1 MMGEEVDEP
10 KESLSIEKRLVQ
22 SCTPSNF
29 PKSAGKT
36 KVRNTVIDISAKK
49 AQVSATTYR
58 KTNEII
64 EQNPSEELLNKLR
77 LGKISIPKAY
87 RQLENQKKRQD
98 LLSNGVISNIQFPD
112 NIQLILGDFIEIC
125 KDIPDNSIDLI
136 FTDPPY
142 QRGWLPFYE
151 PLGKIAFRV
160 LKECGSLVMYAGHY
174 ALPQIF
180 DYMKKSGLE
189 YWWEIV
195 VTHPDSSAK
204 MFSKK
209 VSVTYKP
216 LLWYVKGPE
225 PKILEFIK
233 DSVESKRPD
242 KTLHLWIQS
251 TDEAEHVISKLTNP
265 NDVVLDPL
273 IGTGTTAIAALKL
286 NRRFIG
292 IDASAEMLATARNR
306 ISQLIY
312 SAERLQGEN
321 VN

>member
-1 MMGEEVDEP
+1 MTQGEDP
-10 KESLSIEKRLVQ
+10 KQSLSVEDVLGR
-22 SCTPSNF
+22 
-29 PKSAGKT
+29 KT
-36 KVRNTVIDISAKK
+36 KVKAKAIDISAKN
-49 AQVSATTYR
+49 AQVSETTYR
-58 KTNEII
+58 KAKELIQQNLSD
-64 EQNPSEELLNKLR
+64 EQRNKLR
-77 LGKISIPKAY
+77 LGKITINKAY
-87 RQLENQKKRQD
+87 RQLKNQEKRQD
-98 LLSNGVISNIQFPD
+98 LLSNAVISNVQFPD
-112 NIQLILGDFIEIC
+112 NIHLIEGDFIEKC
-125 KDIPDNSIDLI
+125 KEIPDNSIDLI

-151 PLGKIAFRV
+151 TLGKIAFRV
-160 LKECGSLVMYAGHY
+160 LKEGGSLVMYAGHY

-180 DYMKKSGLE
+180 DYMKNSGLK

-195 VTHPDSSAK
+195 VTHPGSSAR
-204 MFSKK
+204 MFSRN

-216 LLWYVKGPE
+216 LLWYAKGPR

-242 KTLHLWIQS
+242 KTLHPWIQS

-306 ISQLIY
+306 ISQLIS
-312 SAERLQGEN
+312 SAHRLQGEN

>member
-1 MMGEEVDEP
+1 MTQGEVEDP
-10 KESLSIEKRLVQ
+10 KQYLSVEDVLAR
-22 SCTPSNF
+22 
-29 PKSAGKT
+29 KT
-36 KVRNTVIDISAKK
+36 KVKGKAIDISAKN
-49 AQVSATTYR
+49 AQVSETTYR
-58 KTNEII
+58 KAQEII
-64 EQNPSEELLNKLR
+64 NQNPSEELLNKLR
-77 LGKISIPKAY
+77 KGEKSIDKVF
-87 RQLENQKKRQD
+87 RQFKNQEKRRD

-112 NIQLILGDFIEIC
+112 NIQLIEGDFIEKC
-125 KDIPDNSIDLI
+125 KEILDNSIDLI

-151 PLGKIAFRV
+151 PLGKIAFRA
-160 LKECGSLVMYAGHY
+160 LKEGGSLVMYAGHY

-180 DYMKKSGLE
+180 EYMKNSGLK

-195 VTHPDSSAK
+195 VTHPGSSAR
-204 MFSKK
+204 MFSRN

-216 LLWYVKGPE
+216 LFWYAKGPR

-273 IGTGTTAIAALKL
+273 IGNGTTAIAALKL

-292 IDASAEMLATARNR
+292 IDVSAEMLATARHR
-306 ISQLIY
+306 ISQLIS
-312 SAERLQGEN
+312 SAQRLQGEN

>member
-1 MMGEEVDEP
+1 MTQGEVEDP
-10 KESLSIEKRLVQ
+10 KQSLSVDDVLARKR
-22 SCTPSNF
+22 
-29 PKSAGKT
+29 
-36 KVRNTVIDISAKK
+36 KVKAKAIDISAKN
-49 AQVSATTYR
+49 AQVSETTYR
-58 KTNEII
+58 KAKELIQ
-64 EQNPSEELLNKLR
+64 QNLSEEQRNKLR
-77 LGKISIPKAY
+77 LGKITINKAY
-87 RQLENQKKRQD
+87 RQLKNQEKRQD
-98 LLSNGVISNIQFPD
+98 LLSKAVISNVQFPG
-112 NIQLILGDFIEIC
+112 NIHLIEGDFIEKC

-151 PLGKIAFRV
+151 PLGKIAFRA
-160 LKECGSLVMYAGHY
+160 LKEGGSLVMYAGHY

-180 DYMKKSGLE
+180 DYMKNSGLK

-195 VTHPDSSAK
+195 VTHPGSSAR
-204 MFSKK
+204 MFSRN
-209 VSVTYKP
+209 VGVTYKP
-216 LLWYVKGPE
+216 LLWYAKGPR

-242 KTLHLWIQS
+242 KTLHPWIQS

-273 IGTGTTAIAALKL
+273 IGTGTTAIARLKL

-306 ISQLIY
+306 ISQLIS
-312 SAERLQGEN
+312 SAQRLQGEN

>member
-1 MMGEEVDEP
+1 MTQGEVENP
-10 KESLSIEKRLVQ
+10 KQSLRVKDVLARKR
-22 SCTPSNF
+22 
-29 PKSAGKT
+29 
-36 KVRNTVIDISAKK
+36 KVKAKATDISAKN
-49 AQVSATTYR
+49 AQVSETTYR
-58 KTNEII
+58 KA
-64 EQNPSEELLNKLR
+64 EELIQQNLSDEQRNKLR
-77 LGKISIPKAY
+77 LGKITIDKAY
-87 RQLENQKKRQD
+87 RQLKNQDRRQN
-98 LLSNGVISNIQFPD
+98 LLSNGVISNVQFPD
-112 NIQLILGDFIEIC
+112 NIHLFEGDFIEKC
-125 KDIPDNSIDLI
+125 KDIADNSIDLI

-160 LKECGSLVMYAGHY
+160 LKEGGSLVMYAGHY

-180 DYMKKSGLE
+180 DYTKNSGLK

-195 VTHPDSSAK
+195 VTHPGSSAR
-204 MFSKK
+204 MFSRN

-216 LLWYVKGPE
+216 LLRYAKGLR

-242 KTLHLWIQS
+242 KTIHLWIQS

-292 IDASAEMLATARNR
+292 IDVSAEMLATARHR
-306 ISQLIY
+306 ISQLIS
-312 SAERLQGEN
+312 SAQRLQGEN